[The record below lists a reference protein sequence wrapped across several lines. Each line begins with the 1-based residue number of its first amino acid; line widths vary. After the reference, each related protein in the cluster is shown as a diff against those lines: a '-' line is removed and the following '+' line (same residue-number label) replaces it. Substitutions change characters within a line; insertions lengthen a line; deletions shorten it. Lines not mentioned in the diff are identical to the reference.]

1 MSPAEDVAVVIIC
14 HCMRVSDRL
23 IRSVVREGACSTEE
37 VAEACG
43 AGACCGGCR
52 PAVDEIVRE
61 ERGAPE
67 LVFITLRTSS
77 VSASSA

>member
-1 MSPAEDVAVVIIC
+1 MSPARDVFAVIIC
-14 HCMRVSDRL
+14 HCMRVTDRL
-23 IRSVVREGACSTEE
+23 IRSVVREGACTSEE

-61 ERGAPE
+61 ERGTPE
-67 LVFITLRTSS
+67 LVFIRVRDSS